1 MIDGSR
7 QMMDGSRQYTHSRG
21 RMLFANTLYVKSA
34 FPSAPVLFMPRRY
47 FQTVRYRTYMRRR
60 LAILKFLSR
69 RCGGVRIAASHQ
81 DGTR

>member
-1 MIDGSR
+1 
-7 QMMDGSRQYTHSRG
+7 
-21 RMLFANTLYVKSA
+21 
-34 FPSAPVLFMPRRY
+34 
-47 FQTVRYRTYMRRR
+47 MRRR